1 MLKRKYLWFILI
13 LILAMALSFYFI
25 YNKGKD
31 GSAVQTKEEIED
43 TEEDIVVDEAPVKI
57 EQGVV
62 VGMKEGKKE
71 WEIEADKISLAEDRK
86 KTIFEKIKKAI
97 IFKDNEPHLN
107 IQLNKC
113 IADMGSKSMEL
124 VGDVVIETK
133 EGDILKGDRF
143 YWDSKEETLTSL
155 EPVEIMVKD
164 NKITADRLISDVEL
178 SKLELLGN
186 VKVTSKPNNFTSRI
200 LYFLSL
206 TGKPGNW
213 LTG

>member
-31 GSAVQTKEEIED
+31 GSAVQTKEEIEE

-155 EPVEIMVKD
+155 EPVEMVVKE
-164 NKITADRLISDVEL
+164 NRITADWLTSDVEL
-178 SKLELLGN
+178 NNLELTGN
-186 VKVTSKPNNFTSRI
+186 VKVTFKIN
-200 LYFLSL
+200 
-206 TGKPGNW
+206 
-213 LTG
+213 